1 MTISYIINAF
11 LYALISKIKTTA
23 VYIHCPTLDTKDG
36 YKDFMTVNELLLDFF
51 SAHCVPGFLCFF
63 LKNSRYVEG
72 LEPIQSF
79 CTINC
84 WMSLLQIS
92 FVFIALFPDRVDAE
106 KTVCCNNLMQNI
118 INVALHVGF
127 FLMPFLVIIFNLG
140 SIFLNDLNTIEPLML
155 LIFWEQVI
163 LVIWEAAGIYGALVG
178 ELANEVNDDQTG
190 YEVIAKRGH

>member
-51 SAHCVPGFLCFF
+51 SAPCVPVFLCFF

-72 LEPIQSF
+72 FETIQSF

-106 KTVCCNNLMQNI
+106 KTVCCNNLM
-118 INVALHVGF
+118 
-127 FLMPFLVIIFNLG
+127 
-140 SIFLNDLNTIEPLML
+140 
-155 LIFWEQVI
+155 
-163 LVIWEAAGIYGALVG
+163 
-178 ELANEVNDDQTG
+178 
-190 YEVIAKRGH
+190 